1 VSIGHTAQLS
11 RLTAWASSAELSIG
25 EIDYTAA
32 GVVFPVGAS
41 TIQTSVSKL
50 LRTRAQTGLKT
61 QLTRRLQLTWDASGD
76 YTKSLD
82 DRVRIAVA
90 PPAPGSGD
98 APPTLQQYGGSIP
111 DSAQATTQAA
121 LTQALDRENRVGIGA
136 EVTYQYFADSGKYLL
151 FSPDLTWDRRL
162 TRRSTL
168 GLSGGLAYVVTL
180 DTVPDSDVDSGSNLG
195 GTGSFH
201 FTSELYRSRQV
212 VASMDANALL
222 DWYFDPVAGTSQPR
236 AGAVLGGTVAVRRE
250 WHFTPNVSFY
260 ALLRGPA
267 TRIALNPDGTP
278 VPGAMPEVIVNN
290 NATSLRVEL
299 PARYDF
305 SPYTSL
311 NFGVRGALRG
321 REIRAEAFD
330 LTEQY
335 EFWAFVGLT
344 VHIPTGHDDGTWLGL

>member
-1 VSIGHTAQLS
+1 M
-11 RLTAWASSAELSIG
+11 
-25 EIDYTAA
+25 
-32 GVVFPVGAS
+32 
-41 TIQTSVSKL
+41 
-50 LRTRAQTGLKT
+50 RARGQTGLKT

-82 DRVRIAVA
+82 DRVRLAAA
-90 PPAPGSGD
+90 PTPAPTTPNG
-98 APPTLQQYGGSIP
+98 APNLQQYGGSIP

-121 LTQALDRENRVGIGA
+121 LTEALDRENRVGVGA
-136 EVTYQYFADSGKYLL
+136 EVTYQWFADSGKYLL

-162 TRRSTL
+162 TQRSTL
-168 GLSGGLAYVVTL
+168 GLSAGLAYVITL
-180 DTVPDSDVDSGSNLG
+180 DTVAGSDVDSGNNLG

-201 FTSELYRSRQV
+201 FNSEVYRSRRV
-212 VASMDANALL
+212 VASLATSALL

-236 AGAVLGGTVAVRRE
+236 AGAVLGATVSVGRE
-250 WHFTPNVSFY
+250 WHFTPNLSFY

-267 TRIALNPDGTP
+267 TRIALDAEGMP
-278 VPGAMPEVIVNN
+278 VTGAVPEVIVNN

-305 SPYTSL
+305 SKYTSL
-311 NFGVRGALRG
+311 NFGLRAALRG

-344 VHIPTGHDDGTWLGL
+344 VHVPTGHDDGTWLGL